1 LLWFNTS
8 VFIMGLVYKE
18 ARKKGGLEFYDAR
31 MWVDIL
37 HTLHSLIIN

>member
-1 LLWFNTS
+1 
-8 VFIMGLVYKE
+8 MGLVYKE

-37 HTLHSLIIN
+37 RHPHCVGCVG